1 MNKRLLYWTFQIGGW
16 SVYATINILFLIW
29 AFLVAQLEPGR
40 TANPLGI
47 LPPMAR
53 ILFVYGWLG
62 IPKEKGFFDS
72 QKPQN
77 IPGIICGFRPGVVVI

>member
-1 MNKRLLYWTFQIGGW
+1 MKTQIEKLSHIWLGW
-16 SVYATINILFLIW
+16 LGIDR

-53 ILFVYGWLG
+53 ILFVYGWFG